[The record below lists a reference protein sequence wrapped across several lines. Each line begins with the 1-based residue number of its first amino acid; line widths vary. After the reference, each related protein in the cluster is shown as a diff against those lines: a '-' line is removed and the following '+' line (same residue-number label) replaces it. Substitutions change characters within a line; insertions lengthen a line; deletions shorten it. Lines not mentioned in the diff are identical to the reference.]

1 MLACDLSEPIMPTPV
16 FCGVLDF
23 ELIADVFRFSDGGL
37 NPFALANDQLRNF
50 VELSVETAP

>member
-23 ELIADVFRFSDGGL
+23 ELIADVFRFLTEGL
-37 NPFALANDQLRNF
+37 IPLRWQTTSF
-50 VELSVETAP
+50 GTSWS